1 MPTLDWIGKKAV
13 ENHHNEI
20 PFRLLKCD
28 KNLSV
33 GNPKEGNLIVQGDN
47 LHALK
52 ALLPYYAGKVKCIY
66 IDPPYNTGNEKWIY
80 NDNVNSPEIRR
91 WLNEVVGREGE
102 DLSRHDKW
110 LCMMYPRLQLLRRL
124 LSVDGAI
131 FISIDDEEQA
141 HLKILMDEI
150 FGGNNFVANIIW
162 QKKHTVQ
169 NDSKYLSDN
178 HDFIVLYARNKS
190 VLNIRKLPR
199 TKESI
204 ERYKNHD
211 NDPRGPWTSLP
222 LQVKTP
228 SEKYIYEIV
237 TPSGR
242 KVNPPEGRSWAF
254 GRERFMELL
263 KANRIYF
270 GPKGN
275 NVPRYKSFLS
285 EVSDGIVART
295 IWLRE
300 RVGDNQKA
308 NTEISEILGKGKFQS
323 PKPTKLIEQIIRL
336 VTDKED
342 LILDSFAGS
351 GTTAH
356 AVLDLNKEDDGN
368 RKFIL
373 VELEEN
379 ICKEVTAERVKRV
392 INGYEVE
399 KLNGTIEIVEGLGG
413 GFRYCKLTE
422 PLFDELGSVNKEVK
436 FEDLARHIFFSETGQ
451 PLPEKIIKSPLI
463 GIYDNTAYYLLYNG
477 IMGDK
482 TINGGNML
490 TGKILKELPEHNGQ
504 KIIFGEGTRLSLS
517 RLRKEGIIFKQIPY
531 EVKVT

>member
-33 GNPKEGNLIVQGDN
+33 GEPESGNLIVQGDN

-80 NDNVNSPEIRR
+80 NDNVNSPEIKR

-124 LSVDGAI
+124 LSEDGGI
-131 FISIDDEEQA
+131 FISVDYNEESNCR
-141 HLKILMDEI
+141 LILDEI
-150 FGGNNFVANIIW
+150 FGSSNYRNTFVVSRVKKNIKEREKVKSANFGHN
-162 QKKHTVQ
+162 
-169 NDSKYLSDN
+169 
-178 HDFIVLYARNKS
+178 S
-190 VLNIRKLPR
+190 VLFYSKSNR
-199 TKESI
+199 TLI
-204 ERYKNHD
+204 
-211 NDPRGPWTSLP
+211 DP
-222 LQVKTP
+222 
-228 SEKYIYEIV
+228 
-237 TPSGR
+237 
-242 KVNPPEGRSWAF
+242 
-254 GRERFMELL
+254 
-263 KANRIYF
+263 
-270 GPKGN
+270 
-275 NVPRYKSFLS
+275 
-285 EVSDGIVART
+285 
-295 IWLRE
+295 
-300 RVGDNQKA
+300 
-308 NTEISEILGKGKFQS
+308 
-323 PKPTKLIEQIIRL
+323 PTKVQEKKVRWHAFDAPGIRSTMEYELFGFKPPKNRHWMYSETRAMEMIKKGLLRPNPRSGKPQYRLEESNITMLDTNWTDLQEAGFRWNFPNGEKNVELVKRIIRMIS
-336 VTDKED
+336 DSD
-342 LILDSFAGS
+342 SIILDSFAGS

-356 AVLDLNKEDDGN
+356 AVQNLNKEDGGN

-399 KLNGTIEIVEGLGG
+399 KQKGGTEKVEGLGG

-422 PLFDELGSVNKEVK
+422 PLFDELGNVNKEVK

-451 PLPEKIIKSPLI
+451 PLPERISKSPLI
-463 GIYDNTAYYLLYNG
+463 GIHEDKAYYLLYNG
-477 IMGDK
+477 VMGDK

-490 TGKILKELPEHNGQ
+490 TGKLLKELPEHNGQ

>member
-28 KNLSV
+28 NNLSV
-33 GNPKEGNLIVQGDN
+33 GDPEEGNLIVQGDN

-80 NDNVNSPEIRR
+80 NDNVNSPEIKR

-124 LSVDGAI
+124 LSEDGGI
-131 FISIDDEEQA
+131 FISVDYNEESNCRLLLDEVFGSSNYRNTFVVSRVKKNIKEREKVKSANFGHNSILFYSKSNRTLIDPPT
-141 HLKILMDEI
+141 KIQEKKVRWHAFDAPGIRPTMEYEL
-150 FGGNNFVANIIW
+150 FGFKPPKNRHW
-162 QKKHTVQ
+162 MYSQ
-169 NDSKYLSDN
+169 NRAMEM
-178 HDFIVLYARNKS
+178 INK
-190 VLNIRKLPR
+190 
-199 TKESI
+199 
-204 ERYKNHD
+204 
-211 NDPRGPWTSLP
+211 
-222 LQVKTP
+222 
-228 SEKYIYEIV
+228 
-237 TPSGR
+237 
-242 KVNPPEGRSWAF
+242 
-254 GRERFMELL
+254 ELL
-263 KANRIYF
+263 RPNPRSGKPQYRLEESNITMLDTNWTDLQEAGFKWNFPNGEKNVELIKRI
-270 GPKGN
+270 
-275 NVPRYKSFLS
+275 VRMI
-285 EVSDGIVART
+285 SDRDSI
-295 IWLRE
+295 
-300 RVGDNQKA
+300 
-308 NTEISEILGKGKFQS
+308 
-323 PKPTKLIEQIIRL
+323 
-336 VTDKED
+336 
-342 LILDSFAGS
+342 ILDSFAGS

-356 AVLDLNKEDDGN
+356 AVLDLNKKEGGN

-392 INGYEVE
+392 ISGYEVE
-399 KLNGTIEIVEGLGG
+399 KPKGGTEKVEGLGG
-413 GFRYCKLTE
+413 GFRYCKLTK
-422 PLFDELGSVNKEVK
+422 PLFDEFGNVNKEVK

-490 TGKILKELPEHNGQ
+490 TSSILKSLPKYSGQ

>member
-33 GNPKEGNLIVQGDN
+33 GNLEEGNLIVQGDN

-80 NDNVNSPEIRR
+80 NDNVNSPEIKR

-124 LSVDGAI
+124 LSEDGGI
-131 FISIDDEEQA
+131 FISVDYNEESNCRLMLDEV
-141 HLKILMDEI
+141 
-150 FGGNNFVANIIW
+150 FGSSNYRNTFVVSRVKKNIKEREKVKSANFGHN
-162 QKKHTVQ
+162 
-169 NDSKYLSDN
+169 
-178 HDFIVLYARNKS
+178 S
-190 VLNIRKLPR
+190 VLFYSKSNR
-199 TKESI
+199 TLI
-204 ERYKNHD
+204 E
-211 NDPRGPWTSLP
+211 P
-222 LQVKTP
+222 
-228 SEKYIYEIV
+228 
-237 TPSGR
+237 
-242 KVNPPEGRSWAF
+242 
-254 GRERFMELL
+254 
-263 KANRIYF
+263 
-270 GPKGN
+270 
-275 NVPRYKSFLS
+275 
-285 EVSDGIVART
+285 
-295 IWLRE
+295 
-300 RVGDNQKA
+300 
-308 NTEISEILGKGKFQS
+308 
-323 PKPTKLIEQIIRL
+323 PTKIQEKKVRWHAFDAPGIRPTMEYELFGFKPPKNRHWMYSETRAIEMTKNGLLRPNPRSGKPQYRLEESNVTLLDTNWTDLQEAGFRWNFPNGEKNVELVKRIIRMIS
-336 VTDKED
+336 DSD
-342 LILDSFAGS
+342 SIILDSFAGS

-356 AVLDLNKEDDGN
+356 AVLDLNKEDSGN

-399 KLNGTIEIVEGLGG
+399 KQKGGTEKVEGLGG

-422 PLFDELGSVNKEVK
+422 PLFDEVGNVNKEVK

-451 PLPEKIIKSPLI
+451 PLPERISKSPLI
-463 GIYDNTAYYLLYNG
+463 GTHEDKAYYLLYNG

-490 TGKILKELPEHNGQ
+490 TGKLLKELPDHSGQ

>member
-33 GNPKEGNLIVQGDN
+33 GNPEEGNLIVQGDN

-80 NDNVNSPEIRR
+80 NDNVNSPEIKR

-110 LCMMYPRLQLLRRL
+110 LCMMYPRLQLLRKL
-124 LSVDGAI
+124 LSEDGAI
-131 FISIDDEEQA
+131 FISIDENESHNLRA
-141 HLKILMDEI
+141 ILDEI
-150 FGGNNFVANIIW
+150 FGPSNFIAEIVW
-162 QKKHTVQ
+162 QKRKGGG
-169 NDSKYLSDN
+169 NDSFFLAVDHEYVLIYTKNLRRHSDKWRVPYDEKYLKRYKEEDDNGRFYWDTLSRAGLNNPIVYDVKCPDGTIIKDGTWQISQKQFEIKKKIGDIKIEKNKNNGWTVFHKVRMPKGKVFRSIFSQETNKDAADQMELIFSDKKYFSN
-178 HDFIVLYARNKS
+178 PKPLGLVKS
-190 VLNIRKLPR
+190 VISLLDDKD
-199 TKESI
+199 SI
-204 ERYKNHD
+204 
-211 NDPRGPWTSLP
+211 
-222 LQVKTP
+222 V
-228 SEKYIYEIV
+228 
-237 TPSGR
+237 
-242 KVNPPEGRSWAF
+242 
-254 GRERFMELL
+254 
-263 KANRIYF
+263 
-270 GPKGN
+270 
-275 NVPRYKSFLS
+275 
-285 EVSDGIVART
+285 
-295 IWLRE
+295 
-300 RVGDNQKA
+300 
-308 NTEISEILGKGKFQS
+308 
-323 PKPTKLIEQIIRL
+323 
-336 VTDKED
+336 
-342 LILDSFAGS
+342 LDSFAGS

-356 AVLDLNKEDDGN
+356 AVLDLNKDGGN

-373 VELEEN
+373 IELEEN

-392 INGYEVE
+392 ITGYDVE
-399 KLNGTIEIVEGLGG
+399 KPKGGAEKVEGLGG

-422 PLFDELGSVNKEVK
+422 PLFDELGNVNKEVK

-451 PLPEKIIKSPLI
+451 PLPEKLSKSPLI
-463 GIYDNTAYYLLYNG
+463 GTYEDKAYYLLYNG

-504 KIIFGEGTRLSLS
+504 KIIFGEGTRLSLT